1 MERTDYLLT
10 VWKPPVNLPS
20 AEELRSPVI
29 IILKQSWLR
38 IKTSLIRNSWTPN
51 PLSMIHLWDICVA
64 AITTG
69 REVIRMLNEETRRKL
84 RLLNIGEFVEELEIQ
99 QQDPQTLALPFDDR
113 FQGE

>member
-1 MERTDYLLT
+1 M
-10 VWKPPVNLPS
+10 
-20 AEELRSPVI
+20 
-29 IILKQSWLR
+29 
-38 IKTSLIRNSWTPN
+38 
-51 PLSMIHLWDICVA
+51 A

-113 FQGE
+113 FQMLADSVYQRKYNDKVQRLIKNARLRLPKRLKRLMV